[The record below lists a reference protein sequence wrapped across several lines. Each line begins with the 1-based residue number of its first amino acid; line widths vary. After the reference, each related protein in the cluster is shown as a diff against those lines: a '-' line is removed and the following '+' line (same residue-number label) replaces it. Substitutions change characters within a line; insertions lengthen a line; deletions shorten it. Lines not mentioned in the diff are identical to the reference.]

1 MAVEV
6 VKEDEDLEPD
16 DLERRCISLGKVKT
30 TKPTTTVATTK
41 TTATVATT
49 KPTATAVAHR
59 ATNLGKKQGY
69 KLGKEETDALSRV
82 EQGPNVS
89 RLASTISSRAVPGT
103 TPLAGAWH
111 RAK

>member
-1 MAVEV
+1 ME
-6 VKEDEDLEPD
+6 KRGIP
-16 DLERRCISLGKVKT
+16 LGKVKT

-49 KPTATAVAHR
+49 KPTATAVANR
-59 ATNLGKKQGY
+59 VTNVGKKQGY

-89 RLASTISSRAVPGT
+89 RLASAISSRAVPGT

>member
-1 MAVEV
+1 MEEA
-6 VKEDEDLEPD
+6 KEDEDFEPD
-16 DLERRCISLGKVKT
+16 DMDKRRISQGKVKT

-49 KPTATAVAHR
+49 KPTATAVANR
-59 ATNLGKKQGY
+59 VTNGGKKQGY

-103 TPLAGAWH
+103 TPLVGAWH